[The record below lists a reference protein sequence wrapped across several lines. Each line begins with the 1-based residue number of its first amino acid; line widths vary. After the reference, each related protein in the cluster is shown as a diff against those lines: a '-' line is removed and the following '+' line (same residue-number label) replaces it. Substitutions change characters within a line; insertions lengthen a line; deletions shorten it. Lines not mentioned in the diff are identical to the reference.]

1 MRIVNL
7 NFWSRMHD
15 ANIIA
20 IGSFAHSLRV
30 SCEDSRETLIVIQ
43 RNRVSSCSK
52 CFTLTIIAASFTS
65 DVGQVSHVGTHAP
78 TSHRVE
84 T

>member
-7 NFWSRMHD
+7 NFGSRIHD

-20 IGSFAHSLRV
+20 IGSFAHSLGGSR
-30 SCEDSRETLIVIQ
+30 EDSRETLIVIQ
-43 RNRVSSCSK
+43 RNLAISLSGG
-52 CFTLTIIAASFTS
+52 FTLTIDAVSFTS
-65 DVGQVSHVGTHAP
+65 DFGQISHVGTHAP